1 MKIYINNF
9 NIEKLA
15 TIMKLLNEYY
25 INSKTY
31 IQICSIDG
39 IYEIDESSVTKLNCV
54 DNDIQIFKNYY
65 DNFTL
70 ILDPSYYT
78 TEKVHSIHSEHI
90 FTRMKRYFFG
100 LNKDSKIKL
109 VIEGE
114 LFEKTA
120 NNYDI
125 NPKDIYFEIPNNT
138 DINDALV
145 KKEIIVFLSLLN

>member
-9 NIEKLA
+9 NLEILP
-15 TIMKLLNEYY
+15 TIMKLFNDYY

-31 IQICSIDG
+31 IQIYSIDG
-39 IYEIDESSVTKLNCV
+39 IYEIDESSVTKLNCF

-70 ILDPSYYT
+70 ILDPSYYI
-78 TEKVHSIHSEHI
+78 TEKVNSINSEHI
-90 FTRMKRYFFG
+90 STRMKRCVFG

-109 VIEGE
+109 VIEGV

-125 NPKDIYFEIPNNT
+125 NPTDIYFEMPNNT

>member
-1 MKIYINNF
+1 MKIYINNL
-9 NIEKLA
+9 NIEILP
-15 TIMKLLNEYY
+15 TIMKLFNDYY

-31 IQICSIDG
+31 IQIYSIDG
-39 IYEIDESSVTKLNCV
+39 IYEIDESSVTKLNCF

-70 ILDPSYYT
+70 ILDPSYFI
-78 TEKVHSIHSEHI
+78 TEKVNNINPEHI
-90 FTRMKRYFFG
+90 STRMKRCVFG

-109 VIEGE
+109 IIEGE

-120 NNYDI
+120 NNCDI
-125 NPKDIYFEIPNNT
+125 NPKDIYFEMPNNT

>member
-1 MKIYINNF
+1 MKIYINNL
-9 NIEKLA
+9 NIELLP
-15 TIMKLLNEYY
+15 TIMKLFNDYY

-39 IYEIDESSVTKLNCV
+39 IYEIDESSVIVLKCF

-70 ILDPSYYT
+70 ILDPSYYI
-78 TEKVHSIHSEHI
+78 TEKVNSINPQHI
-90 FTRMKRYFFG
+90 STRMKRCIFG
-100 LNKDSKIKL
+100 VNKDSKIKM

-120 NNYDI
+120 NNCDI
-125 NPKDIYFEIPNNT
+125 NPKDIYFEIPNST

>member
-9 NIEKLA
+9 NLEILP
-15 TIMKLLNEYY
+15 TIMKLFNDYY

-31 IQICSIDG
+31 IQIYSIDG
-39 IYEIDESSVTKLNCV
+39 IYEIDESSVMKLNCL
-54 DNDIQIFKNYY
+54 DNEIQIFKNYY
-65 DNFTL
+65 DNLTF
-70 ILDPSYYT
+70 ILDPSDYIP
-78 TEKVHSIHSEHI
+78 EKANSIHPQHI
-90 FTRMKRYFFG
+90 SIRMKKCFFG

-109 VIEGE
+109 VIEGV

-125 NPKDIYFEIPNNT
+125 NPTDIYFEMPNNT

>member
-9 NIEKLA
+9 NIEILS
-15 TIMKLLNEYY
+15 TIMKLLNEHY
-25 INSKTY
+25 INSKTF
-31 IQICSIDG
+31 IQIYSIDG
-39 IYEIDESSVTKLNCV
+39 MYEIDESSVMKLNCL
-54 DNDIQIFKNYY
+54 DNDIQIYKNFY

-78 TEKVHSIHSEHI
+78 KEKVYSINSEHI
-90 FTRMKRYFFG
+90 STKMKRCFFG

-114 LFEKTA
+114 LIEKTA